1 MTNDNDSPPPPLV
14 PEGTPPTFTATSP
27 ALCFHIHARW
37 RRARAATVHLPHG
50 PLATPVFMPVG
61 TKGTIKGIPTEQLL
75 HPELSPQIILGNTY
89 HLALQPG
96 TDLLEEMGGLH
107 KFMNWPRNLLT
118 DSGGF
123 QMVSLL
129 ALAEITEEGVTF
141 QSPIDGTQM
150 LLTPEMS
157 IAHQNRI
164 GSDIMMQLDDVVS
177 SVTEDDDRFR
187 EATAR
192 SIRWLDR
199 CMQAHSRPQEQNLFG
214 IIQGGLD
221 TSPGGLREG
230 CLSEMIAR
238 NCPGY
243 AIGGLAGGESKEAF
257 WKVVAQCAAGLPE
270 GKPRYLMGVG
280 YPLDLVVC
288 TALGVDMYDCVYP
301 TRTAR
306 FGVALV
312 GTGVLKLK
320 NNACANET
328 GKPIEEGCE
337 CMTCKNYSR
346 AAIHRLLKSG
356 ALGCQLVTYH
366 NLAYMLGLMRRMRK
380 AIMEG
385 GDVFPSFVLAFL
397 KAHYS
402 GESGKKGGK
411 TVVVVPE
418 WVREAL
424 AVAGI
429 EVPQTF
435 GGEREGEKEGNGS
448 SVHATV

>member
-1 MTNDNDSPPPPLV
+1 
-14 PEGTPPTFTATSP
+14 
-27 ALCFHIHARW
+27 
-37 RRARAATVHLPHG
+37 
-50 PLATPVFMPVG
+50 
-61 TKGTIKGIPTEQLL
+61 
-75 HPELSPQIILGNTY
+75 
-89 HLALQPG
+89 
-96 TDLLEEMGGLH
+96 
-107 KFMNWPRNLLT
+107 
-118 DSGGF
+118 
-123 QMVSLL
+123 
-129 ALAEITEEGVTF
+129 
-141 QSPIDGTQM
+141 
-150 LLTPEMS
+150 
-157 IAHQNRI
+157 
-164 GSDIMMQLDDVVS
+164 
-177 SVTEDDDRFR
+177 
-187 EATAR
+187 
-192 SIRWLDR
+192 
-199 CMQAHSRPQEQNLFG
+199 
-214 IIQGGLD
+214 
-221 TSPGGLREG
+221 
-230 CLSEMIAR
+230 MIAR

-257 WKVVAQCAAGLPE
+257 WKVVAQSAAGLPE

-328 GKPIEEGCE
+328 GKPIEEGCK

-380 AIMEG
+380 AIIDG
-385 GDVFPSFVLAFL
+385 GEAFPNFVLAFL

-402 GESGKKGGK
+402 GEIAGKMGERAEV
-411 TVVVVPE
+411 TVPE

-424 AVAGI
+424 GVAGI
-429 EVPQTF
+429 EVPLTF
-435 GGEREGEKEGNGS
+435 EDEAK
-448 SVHATV
+448 A